1 VFGADRRFG
10 ESSSEALRACLAE
23 GSLIACE
30 IVWAE
35 VAAAFPS
42 LDAAATAMSA
52 LGVRFSAIDADV
64 ALSAGGAWSA
74 YRAAGGRRQRVIA
87 DFLIAAHALGEAERL
102 LTRDRGFFRRYFR
115 ALAVLD
121 PTT

>member
-1 VFGADRRFG
+1 M
-10 ESSSEALRACLAE
+10 RACLAE

-30 IVWAE
+30 VVWAE

-42 LDAAATAMSA
+42 ARPAAAAMSA
-52 LGVRFSAIDADV
+52 LGVRFSPIDSDV

-74 YRAAGGRRQRVIA
+74 YRDAGGRRQRVIA
-87 DFLIAAHALGEAERL
+87 DFLIAAHAQGAAERL
-102 LTRDRGFFRRYFR
+102 LTRDRGFFRRYFN

-121 PTT
+121 PTP